1 MDKYKEISVEKF
13 DKVLSAFEDNE
24 RRQACSVAFSLFP
37 LFKDSGENDLVLDSF
52 NLEQYGYYRSI
63 GLTVSDTAYAMN
75 ISNYKLT
82 ALLNGEGLTLDKF
95 VDLIKQELFSRA
107 ECKAKLLKDIREA
120 TGTKAWRVSLTLLE
134 KLYPEEYGPKGGG
147 IEDRLARVEENA
159 WVVNIVNK
167 SLPAKKEEEVDE
179 DED

>member
-1 MDKYKEISVEKF
+1 LLYYESMDKYKEISVEKF

-24 RRQACSVAFSLFP
+24 RRQACS
-37 LFKDSGENDLVLDSF
+37 
-52 NLEQYGYYRSI
+52 
-63 GLTVSDTAYAMN
+63 
-75 ISNYKLT
+75 NYKLT
-82 ALLNGEGLTLDKF
+82 ALLNGEGLTLEKF
-95 VDLIKQELFSRA
+95 VELIKQELFSRA

-167 SLPAKKEEEVDE
+167 SLPAKKEEVDE

>member
-1 MDKYKEISVEKF
+1 MDKYKEISASDF
-13 DKVLSAFEDNE
+13 DKVLSAFEDKT
-24 RRQACSVAFSLFP
+24 RGQACTVAFGLFP
-37 LFKDSGENDLVLDSF
+37 LFDDSGKTDGLLDGY

-63 GLTVSDTAYAMN
+63 GLTVTDTAYAMN
-75 ISNYKLT
+75 ISNAKLI
-82 ALLNGEGLTLDKF
+82 ALLNGEGLTLEKF
-95 VDLIKQELFSRA
+95 VELIKQELFSRA

-147 IEDRLARVEENA
+147 IEERLERVEENA

-167 SLPAKKEEEVDE
+167 SLPAKEEED
-179 DED
+179 

>member
-13 DKVLSAFEDNE
+13 DKVLSAFEDND
-24 RRQACSVAFSLFP
+24 RRQACSVALSLFP
-37 LFKDSGENDLVLDSF
+37 LFKDSGINDPILDGF

-75 ISNYKLT
+75 ISNFKLT
-82 ALLNGEGLTLDKF
+82 ALLNGEGLSLEKF

-147 IEDRLARVEENA
+147 IEDRLAKVEENA
-159 WVVNIVNK
+159 WVVNVVHK
-167 SLPAKKEEEVDE
+167 SLSDKKESDE
-179 DED
+179 D